1 MNKTQIDI
9 DIDKI
14 KSVQDFNNII
24 LGNID
29 KGIFRYHLYSSSGR
43 CILSIPNQSYAK
55 LDTD

>member
-1 MNKTQIDI
+1 MNRKEI